1 MTTELEPQP
10 LPSRA
15 LQAILEPAAAIVL
28 AWIAAVGLVVHA
40 DPLLATLVVLGAG
53 GAFLA
58 GLVGVGGAIVM
69 VPLLIYVPPS
79 LGTGQLTMHDV
90 TGITMVQVLAA
101 AASGVAGHYREGM
114 VDRRV
119 VAFLGSG
126 MMIGSLVGGVGS
138 SLVSSSALQG
148 TFAIMAAVGAL
159 MMIVYSGR
167 QPDQPSEWL
176 RRWRK
181 SMGFAASIVI
191 GLVAG
196 AVGAGGAILLIPF
209 LLHVLK
215 LSARYVVGTSLA
227 IVLLGA
233 VMGVAGK
240 LATHQI
246 QGWPALALVA
256 GALPAAQLGAMA
268 SLRLRAAH
276 LERLL
281 ALFIVGVAIKMW
293 WDILR

>member
-1 MTTELEPQP
+1 MTTELEPRP
-10 LPSRA
+10 LPNRA
-15 LQAILEPAAAIVL
+15 LDAILEPATALVF
-28 AWIAAVGLVVHA
+28 AWIAAVFLVVHS

-58 GLVGVGGAIVM
+58 GLVGVGGAIIM
-69 VPLLIYVPPS
+69 VPLLVYVPPL
-79 LGTGQLTMHDV
+79 LGVGRLTMHDI
-90 TGITMVQVLAA
+90 TGVTMVQVLAA

-119 VAFLGSG
+119 VASLGSG
-126 MMIGSLVGGVGS
+126 MMAGSLVGGIGS
-138 SLVSSSALQG
+138 RFVSSPALQG
-148 TFAIMAAVGAL
+148 VFALMAAVGAL
-159 MMIVYSGR
+159 MMIFYGGR
-167 QPDQPSEWL
+167 EPGQPSEWL

-181 SMGFAASIVI
+181 SIGVVTSLAI

-196 AVGAGGAILLIPF
+196 AVGAGGAILLIPIM
-209 LLHVLK
+209 LHVLK
-215 LSARYVVGTSLA
+215 LPARYVVGTSLA

-240 LATHQI
+240 LATNQI

-256 GALPAAQLGAMA
+256 GALPAAQLGAIV

-281 ALFIVGVAIKMW
+281 ALLIVGVAVKMW

>member
-1 MTTELEPQP
+1 MTTELEPRP
-10 LPSRA
+10 LPNRA
-15 LQAILEPAAAIVL
+15 LEAILEPATALVF
-28 AWIAAVGLVVHA
+28 AWIAAVFLVVHS
-40 DPLLATLVVLGAG
+40 DPLLATLVVLGAA

-58 GLVGVGGAIVM
+58 GLVGVGGAIIM
-69 VPLLIYVPPS
+69 VPLLVYVPPL
-79 LGTGQLTMHDV
+79 LGVGRLTMHDI
-90 TGITMVQVLAA
+90 TGVTMVQVLAA

-126 MMIGSLVGGVGS
+126 MMLGSLVGGIGS
-138 SLVSSSALQG
+138 RFVSSPALQG
-148 TFAIMAAVGAL
+148 VFALMAAVGAL
-159 MMIVYSGR
+159 MMIFYSGR
-167 QPDQPSEWL
+167 EPGQPSEWL

-181 SMGFAASIVI
+181 SIGVVTSLAI

-196 AVGAGGAILLIPF
+196 AVGAGGAILLIPIM
-209 LLHVLK
+209 LHVFK
-215 LSARYVVGTSLA
+215 LQARYVVGTSLA

-240 LATHQI
+240 LATNQI

-256 GALPAAQLGAMA
+256 GALPAAQLGAIV

-281 ALFIVGVAIKMW
+281 ALLIVGVAVKMW

>member
-1 MTTELEPQP
+1 VTTELEPQP